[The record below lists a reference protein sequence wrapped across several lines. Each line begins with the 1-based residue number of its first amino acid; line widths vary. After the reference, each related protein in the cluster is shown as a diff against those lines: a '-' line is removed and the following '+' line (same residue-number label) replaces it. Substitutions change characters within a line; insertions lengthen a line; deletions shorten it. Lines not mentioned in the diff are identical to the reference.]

1 MTSKRMI
8 IITIAALLAVVIV
21 FLLVLYIDY
30 ARTVSSRD
38 IKIGKLTES
47 VKSIKLDYD
56 IKSITVKYHRGYSIG
71 MSLYFQ
77 NITPTGMERDI
88 FLDCAGAIT
97 DPETLAL
104 FKEKYLYRIDFTA
117 GIEENWKYD
126 LNPEN
131 YDPDGY
137 PYFDIV
143 ISFHFFNDKYN
154 KYNLVHRF
162 ESMGA
167 NREKGNEDYDHWF
180 YEDAIT
186 GEICS
191 LRLSESLP

>member
-38 IKIGKLTES
+38 IKISKLTES
-47 VKSIKLDYD
+47 VESIKLDYD
-56 IKSITVKYHRGYSIG
+56 IESVTVKYHRGYSIG
-71 MSLYFQ
+71 MSLYFRD
-77 NITPTGMERDI
+77 IPPTGMERDI

-97 DPETLAL
+97 DPETLTL
-104 FKEKYLYRIDFTA
+104 FKEKYLYRIDITSE
-117 GIEENWKYD
+117 IYD
-126 LNPEN
+126 LNREN
-131 YDPDGY
+131 YDSDGY

-143 ISFHFFNDKYN
+143 ICFHFFNDEDN
-154 KYNLVHRF
+154 KYNLVPRF
-162 ESMGA
+162 ESMGG
-167 NREKGNEDYDHWF
+167 KGNEDYDHWF

-191 LRLSESLP
+191 LTLSESSP

>member
-1 MTSKRMI
+1 MTNKRK
-8 IITIAALLAVVIV
+8 IITIAALLLVFIV
-21 FLLVLYIDY
+21 PPLVLYVDY
-30 ARTVSSRD
+30 TRTISPRN

-47 VKSIKLDYD
+47 VESIKLDYD
-56 IKSITVKYHRGYSIG
+56 IESVTVKYHPGYRIG
-71 MSLYFQ
+71 MSLYFRD
-77 NITPTGMERDI
+77 IPPTGMERDI

-154 KYNLVHRF
+154 KYNLVHWF

-180 YEDAIT
+180 YENRIT
-186 GEICS
+186 GESYS
-191 LRLSESLP
+191 LTLSES

>member
-1 MTSKRMI
+1 MTNKRKI
-8 IITIAALLAVVIV
+8 IMIAALLSVVIV
-21 FLLVLYIDY
+21 VPLVLYIDY
-30 ARTVSSRD
+30 ARTVSTRD
-38 IKIGKLTES
+38 IEIGKLTES
-47 VKSIKLDYD
+47 VESIKLDYD
-56 IKSITVKYHRGYSIG
+56 IESVTVKYHRGYSIG
-71 MSLYFQ
+71 MSLYFRD
-77 NITPTGMERDI
+77 ILSTGMERDI
-88 FLDCAGAIT
+88 FLDCARAIT
-97 DPETLAL
+97 DPETLTL

-143 ISFHFFNDKYN
+143 ISFFFFNDEDN
-154 KYNLVHRF
+154 KYNLVHWF

-180 YEDAIT
+180 YENRIT
-186 GEICS
+186 GESYS
-191 LRLSESLP
+191 LRLSES

>member
-8 IITIAALLAVVIV
+8 IITIAVLLAVVIV
-21 FLLVLYIDY
+21 FLSVLYIDY
-30 ARTVSSRD
+30 ARTVASRD

-56 IKSITVKYHRGYSIG
+56 IESVTVKYHRGYRIS
-71 MSLYFQ
+71 MSLYFRDMLS
-77 NITPTGMERDI
+77 TGMERDI
-88 FLDCAGAIT
+88 FLDCAHAIT

-104 FKEKYLYRIDFTA
+104 FKEKYLYRIDITSE
-117 GIEENWKYD
+117 IYD
-126 LNPEN
+126 LNREN
-131 YDPDGY
+131 YDLDGY

-143 ISFHFFNDKYN
+143 ISFYFFNN

-180 YEDAIT
+180 YENAIT
-186 GEICS
+186 GESYS
-191 LRLSESLP
+191 LRLSENSP

>member
-1 MTSKRMI
+1 MTSKRKI

-21 FLLVLYIDY
+21 FPLVLYIDY

-47 VKSIKLDYD
+47 VESIKLDYD
-56 IKSITVKYHRGYSIG
+56 IKSVTVKYHRGYSIG
-71 MSLYFQ
+71 MNLYFRD
-77 NITPTGMERDI
+77 ITPAGMERDI
-88 FLDCAGAIT
+88 FLDCARAIT

-104 FKEKYLYRIDFTA
+104 FKEKYLYRIDITSEF
-117 GIEENWKYD
+117 YD
-126 LNPEN
+126 LNREN
-131 YDPDGY
+131 YDSDGY

-143 ISFHFFNDKYN
+143 ISFHFLNDKYN

-180 YEDAIT
+180 YENAVT
-186 GEICS
+186 GESYS
-191 LRLSESLP
+191 LTLSESSA

>member
-1 MTSKRMI
+1 MTSKRK

-30 ARTVSSRD
+30 ARTVSPRD

-47 VKSIKLDYD
+47 VESIKLDYD
-56 IKSITVKYHRGYSIG
+56 IKSITVKYYRGYSIG

-77 NITPTGMERDI
+77 DILSTGMERDI
-88 FLDCAGAIT
+88 FLDCARAIT
-97 DPETLAL
+97 DPETLTL
-104 FKEKYLYRIDFTA
+104 FKEKYLYRIDFTS

-131 YDPDGY
+131 YDSDGY

-143 ISFHFFNDKYN
+143 ISFHFFNDEDN
-154 KYNLVHRF
+154 KYNLVPRF
-162 ESMGA
+162 ESMGG
-167 NREKGNEDYDHWF
+167 KGNEDYDHWF

-191 LRLSESLP
+191 LTLSES

>member
-1 MTSKRMI
+1 MTNKRK
-8 IITIAALLAVVIV
+8 IITIAVLLAVVIV

-30 ARTVSSRD
+30 TRTISTRD

-56 IKSITVKYHRGYSIG
+56 IKSVTVKYSPGYRIG
-71 MSLYFQ
+71 MSLYFRDMLSA
-77 NITPTGMERDI
+77 GMQRDI
-88 FLDCAGAIT
+88 FLDCARAIT
-97 DPETLAL
+97 DPETLTL

-143 ISFHFFNDKYN
+143 ISFHFFNDED
-154 KYNLVHRF
+154 NLAHRF
-162 ESMGA
+162 ESMGG
-167 NREKGNEDYDHWF
+167 KGNEDYDHWF
-180 YEDAIT
+180 YEIT
-186 GEICS
+186 GEIYS
-191 LRLSESLP
+191 LTLSES

>member
-1 MTSKRMI
+1 MTNKRKI
-8 IITIAALLAVVIV
+8 IIIAALVLVVIV
-21 FLLVLYIDY
+21 LPPLVLYIDY
-30 ARTVSSRD
+30 TRTISTRD

-47 VKSIKLDYD
+47 IKSIKLDYD
-56 IKSITVKYHRGYSIG
+56 IKSVTVKYSPGYIIG

-77 NITPTGMERDI
+77 DILSAGMQRDI
-88 FLDCAGAIT
+88 FLDCARAIT
-97 DPETLAL
+97 DPETLTL
-104 FKEKYLYRIDFTA
+104 FKEKYLYRIDITSEF
-117 GIEENWKYD
+117 YD
-126 LNPEN
+126 LNREN

-143 ISFHFFNDKYN
+143 IFFHFFNDED
-154 KYNLVHRF
+154 NLVHRF

-167 NREKGNEDYDHWF
+167 NREKGNEDYDLWF

-191 LRLSESLP
+191 LRLSES

>member
-1 MTSKRMI
+1 MTNKRMI

-30 ARTVSSRD
+30 TRTISTRD

-47 VKSIKLDYD
+47 VESIKLDYD
-56 IKSITVKYHRGYSIG
+56 IKSVTVKYSPGYRIG

-77 NITPTGMERDI
+77 DILSAGMQRDI
-88 FLDCAGAIT
+88 FLDCARAIT
-97 DPETLAL
+97 DPETLTL
-104 FKEKYLYRIDFTA
+104 FKEKYLYRIDITSEF
-117 GIEENWKYD
+117 YD
-126 LNPEN
+126 LNREN
-131 YDPDGY
+131 YDSDGY

-162 ESMGA
+162 ESMGG
-167 NREKGNEDYDHWF
+167 KGNEDYDHWF

-191 LRLSESLP
+191 LRLSES

>member
-47 VKSIKLDYD
+47 IESIKLDYD

-71 MSLYFQ
+71 MSLYFRDMLSA
-77 NITPTGMERDI
+77 GMQRDI
-88 FLDCAGAIT
+88 FLDCARAIT
-97 DPETLAL
+97 DPETLTL
-104 FKEKYLYRIDFTA
+104 FKEKYLYRIDFTS

-143 ISFHFFNDKYN
+143 ITFHFFNDEYN

-162 ESMGA
+162 ESMGG

-191 LRLSESLP
+191 LRLSES

>member
-1 MTSKRMI
+1 MTNKRKI
-8 IITIAALLAVVIV
+8 IIIAALVLVVIV
-21 FLLVLYIDY
+21 LPPLVLYIDY
-30 ARTVSSRD
+30 TRTISTRD

-47 VKSIKLDYD
+47 VESIKLDYD
-56 IKSITVKYHRGYSIG
+56 IESVTVKYHRGYRIG
-71 MSLYFQ
+71 MSLYFRD
-77 NITPTGMERDI
+77 IPPTGMERDI
-88 FLDCAGAIT
+88 FLDCARAIT
-97 DPETLAL
+97 DPETLTL

-143 ISFHFFNDKYN
+143 ISFHFFNDED
-154 KYNLVHRF
+154 NLVHRF
-162 ESMGA
+162 ESMGG
-167 NREKGNEDYDHWF
+167 KGNEDYDHWF

-191 LRLSESLP
+191 LRLSESSP